1 MSKSPYIIALTTFAT
16 KKKAEE
22 ISKTLVKKGLA
33 ACVNIING
41 IDSIY
46 KWEGK
51 IVSEKEILVLIKTI
65 SSNQEKLKKFI
76 KNHHEYKN
84 PELLFVSVEGGL
96 ENYLE
101 WLGKEVVST
110 QDTCV
115 DCGVELDFNNR
126 GDYPFRDRC
135 SKCYRFENR

>member
-1 MSKSPYIIALTTFAT
+1 MPKSPYIIALTTFAT

-101 WLGKEVVST
+101 WLEKEVIST
-110 QDTCV
+110 DDPT
-115 DCGVELDFNNR
+115 
-126 GDYPFRDRC
+126 
-135 SKCYRFENR
+135 ENEK